1 VTLTVG
7 KREGEWF
14 TLAGANMLLGMAPYS
29 RRMTRRE
36 QAELVEEFK
45 KLEKVKQLG

>member
-1 VTLTVG
+1 
-7 KREGEWF
+7 
-14 TLAGANMLLGMAPYS
+14 MLLGMAPYR

-45 KLEKVKQLG
+45 KLEKVKQLGEAKAGEASTGPEVVKLTQ